1 MTIRV
6 GVVGAAGRM
15 GQLVCG
21 ALLGASDFELVA
33 AVSPR
38 HARLPLARVSG
49 LDTALVIA
57 AELAALKEAEAD
69 VAVDFT
75 VPEVVGENVSWYLEH
90 GINAVVGT
98 TGWTSEDLPRF
109 AELSREHGG
118 NAIIAPNFALGAV
131 LMMWFAQVAARHMPD
146 VEIVELHHDGK
157 RDAPSG
163 TALRTADLIAASREQ
178 TFDSSPSAVPAV
190 SVHPSQPL
198 PGARGAQRHGIHV
211 HAVRLPGLVAHQEVL
226 FGAQGQTLTIRH
238 DALDRTAFLPGVLL
252 AVREV
257 VSRRGVIVGLERLL
271 GLEVLHPFRG
281 GTPPRDDTGGIP

>member
-1 MTIRV
+1 MAIRV

-21 ALLGASDFELVA
+21 SLLGANDLELVA

-57 AELAALKEAEAD
+57 GELTALKEAQAD

-75 VPEVVGENVSWYLEH
+75 IPEVVGENVTWYLEH

-109 AELSREHGG
+109 AELSREHGA

-178 TFDSSPSAVPAV
+178 TFDPSPSRATAV
-190 SVHPSQPL
+190 SVHPSQL

-226 FGAQGQTLTIRH
+226 FGSQGQTLTIRH
-238 DALDRTAFLPGVLL
+238 DAVDRAAFLPGVLL

-257 VSRRGVIVGLERLL
+257 GTRRGVIVGLERLL
-271 GLEVLHPFRG
+271 GLEVLDRFSG
-281 GTPPRDDTGGIP
+281 GTPPGDDSGGIP